1 MQQINFERDS
11 YENFNDY
18 NDLMVQAFGIGC
30 SLCES
35 SEIILVLKDSP
46 IPIGRLIKQQA
57 KSLSDEEVEKLIA
70 EPLQQWQKFDDLN
83 SEALKPTFLCAEC
96 FNTLNIEGKL

>member
-1 MQQINFERDS
+1 MQQINFELKD

-35 SEIILVLKDSP
+35 PEIILVLKDGP
-46 IPIGRLIKQQA
+46 IPIGRLIKQQY
-57 KSLSDEEVEKLIA
+57 KTLTDQEVESLI
-70 EPLQQWQKFDDLN
+70 EKPLQQWQKFDDQN
-83 SEALKPTFLCAEC
+83 SEILKPTFLCAEC
-96 FNTLNIEGKL
+96 FNTLNIERK